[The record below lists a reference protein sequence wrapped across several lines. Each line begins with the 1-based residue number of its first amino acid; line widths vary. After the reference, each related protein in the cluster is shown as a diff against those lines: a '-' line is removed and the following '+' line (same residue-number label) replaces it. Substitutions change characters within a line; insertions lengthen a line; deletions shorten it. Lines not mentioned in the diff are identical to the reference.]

1 MEAADVRAREL
12 RAHTWFIAATVVAA
26 GRVSDGRAYHTHSPV
41 DRQTPMY
48 IDPAAGSLI
57 LQVLIAGVLAVAT
70 TFKSARQSVA
80 RALRN
85 VFGSRKEK

>member
-1 MEAADVRAREL
+1 V
-12 RAHTWFIAATVVAA
+12 FC
-26 GRVSDGRAYHTHSPV
+26 DGRAYHTHSPD

-57 LQVLIAGVLAVAT
+57 LQVLVAGVLAVAT

-80 RALRN
+80 RALRDL
-85 VFGSRKEK
+85 FSRKEK